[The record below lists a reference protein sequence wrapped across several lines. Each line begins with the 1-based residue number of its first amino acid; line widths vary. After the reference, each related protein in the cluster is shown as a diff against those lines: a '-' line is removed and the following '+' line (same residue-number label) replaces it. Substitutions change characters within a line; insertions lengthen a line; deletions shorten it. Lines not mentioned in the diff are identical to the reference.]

1 MSTYHFLQSLRI
13 HLQAGETV
21 EEALL
26 EANRENLEPGQECP
40 QKCVRQALHRM
51 TPSRQSQSPDDGA

>member
-1 MSTYHFLQSLRI
+1 MSTYHFLKSLRI

-26 EANRENLEPGQECP
+26 EANTENLEPGQKCH
-40 QKCVRQALHRM
+40 QKCIREALHRM
-51 TPSRQSQSPDDGA
+51 EKRKLPQDDGA